1 MQHDNDNAP
10 KRTTAAIPLALR
22 LARQG
27 RYADLRRLI
36 SYGTVPTATTWLSAD
51 GNLPEAG
58 RPLPDR
64 VTELRPSPDEIVR
77 LAVQNAIA
85 ARDGVGPISPTEL
98 AAAAARNTRRD
109 ARGAI
114 THWRGSDGKWR
125 PVAELFRQPKGQR
138 RKSGAER
145 HDDNARH
152 LALRGSGTF
161 PERMPRS
168 ATPSAGEDF
177 RRLRAAHWVAAMG
190 PANDNRRELDRM
202 KIGAGVRFDDAWQNA
217 GLHPA
222 CRLPRFKTAIA
233 PGAEFL
239 AFRVHSNPRATQGS
253 FVGPASGPEDS
264 MIASIDAPRVDAALG
279 GHGKVLDLS
288 IAGATAKE
296 IAAAMELGGGRQG
309 ERKAVAAQDAAL
321 AALEKSAA

>member
-36 SYGTVPTATTWLSAD
+36 SYGTVPTVTTWLSAD
-51 GNLPEAG
+51 GDLPEAG
-58 RPLPDR
+58 KPLPDR

-85 ARDGVGPISPTEL
+85 ARDGVGPITPAEL
-98 AAAAARNTRRD
+98 DAAAERNMRRD

-125 PVAELFRQPKGQR
+125 QVAELFRQPKGKR
-138 RKSGAER
+138 RKSEEER

-152 LALRGSGTF
+152 MALRGSGGF
-161 PERMPRS
+161 PERMQRS
-168 ATPSAGEDF
+168 ATPSAGEDY
-177 RRLRAAHWVAAMG
+177 RRLRAAHWVQAMG
-190 PANDNRRELDRM
+190 PANDNRRVLDRR
-202 KIGAGVRFDDAWQNA
+202 KIGAGVRFEDAWKNA
-217 GLHPA
+217 GLYPA
-222 CRLPRFKTAIA
+222 CRLPRFMTAIA

-253 FVGPASGPEDS
+253 FVGPASGPERAEVRRPD
-264 MIASIDAPRVDAALG
+264 R
-279 GHGKVLDLS
+279 
-288 IAGATAKE
+288 
-296 IAAAMELGGGRQG
+296 R
-309 ERKAVAAQDAAL
+309 R
-321 AALEKSAA
+321 

>member
-1 MQHDNDNAP
+1 MQHDNTP

-36 SYGTVPTATTWLSAD
+36 SYGTVPAATTWLSAD
-51 GNLPEAG
+51 GDLPEAG
-58 RPLPDR
+58 KPLPDR
-64 VTELRPSPDEIVR
+64 VTELRPSPDEIV
-77 LAVQNAIA
+77 AIA
-85 ARDGVGPISPTEL
+85 ARTAITTHDGVGPISPAEL
-98 AAAAARNTRRD
+98 NAAAERNVRRD
-109 ARGAI
+109 QRGAI
-114 THWRGSDGKWR
+114 TRWRGSDGKWR
-125 PVAELFRQPKGQR
+125 PVAELFRQPKGER
-138 RKSGAER
+138 RKSEDER

-161 PERMPRS
+161 PVCAQRS
-168 ATPSAGEDF
+168 TTPSAGEDY

-190 PANDNRRELDRM
+190 PANDNRRVLDRR
-202 KIGAGVRFDDAWQNA
+202 KIGAGVRFDDARSNA
-217 GLHPA
+217 GLPPA
-222 CRLPRFKTAIA
+222 ERGPTAIA

-239 AFRVHSNPRATQGS
+239 AFRIHSNPRATQGS

-264 MIASIDAPRVDAALG
+264 MIAVIDAPRVDAALG
-279 GHGKVLDLS
+279 GHGRVLDLS

-296 IAAAMELGGGRQG
+296 IAATMGLGGGRQG

-321 AALEKSAA
+321 VALEKMAA